1 VKNEELEWLYRLLP
15 RPKPEARHFRYR
27 EQSQGQAPADFSCRG
42 DAVSLL
48 PENNMRLTGDY
59 TAAIATSNQRG
70 YDALA
75 RRIVPGFTIRLATT
89 GRLGDAG

>member
-1 VKNEELEWLYRLLP
+1 MLQWLYRLLP
-15 RPKPEARHFRYR
+15 RSNPEARYFSYR
-27 EQSQGQAPADFSCRG
+27 EQSQGQSPADFSCRG

-48 PENNMRLTGDY
+48 PENDMRLTGDY
-59 TAAIATSNQRG
+59 TAAIAASNQRG

-75 RRIVPGFTIRLATT
+75 RRIVPGFTFRLATA